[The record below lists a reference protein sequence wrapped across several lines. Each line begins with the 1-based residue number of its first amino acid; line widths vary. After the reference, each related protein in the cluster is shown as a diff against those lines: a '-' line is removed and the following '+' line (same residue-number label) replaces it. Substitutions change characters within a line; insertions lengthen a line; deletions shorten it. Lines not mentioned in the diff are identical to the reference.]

1 MVGDFDAEDSEEIL
15 FNFPEK
21 YNAGNIVKDKT
32 CFKNLDNLSCINLF
46 ITNRPR
52 CFQNTTVFS
61 TGLSDFQ
68 KMAFTV
74 WKTSVIKAPPKEMF

>member
-32 CFKNLDNLSCINLF
+32 CFKNLDNPSCTNLF

-68 KMAFTV
+68 KMAVTV